1 MAGHSCNISMDSSL
15 RELRS
20 AHEMVAPARQA
31 RCLHAFVAYFVRLT
45 PFFGSSKLTEFS
57 THEALNNATYADG
70 SKEISF
76 NKVWL
81 QHSGLSSAK
90 HFSPNGLIP
99 PAITGMHN
107 ADVIKAWMDNGIK
120 YVVGDN
126 TRPPLFD
133 TVRLVTSLLT
143 GF

>member
-1 MAGHSCNISMDSSL
+1 MSTFPCVETWADHI
-15 RELRS
+15 
-20 AHEMVAPARQA
+20 
-31 RCLHAFVAYFVRLT
+31 
-45 PFFGSSKLTEFS
+45 S

-81 QHSGLSSAK
+81 QHSGISAAK
-90 HFSPNGLIP
+90 YFSPNGLIP

-120 YVVGDN
+120 FVVGDN

-133 TVRLVTSLLT
+133 TVSSSSRSTYLVHRADST
-143 GF
+143 